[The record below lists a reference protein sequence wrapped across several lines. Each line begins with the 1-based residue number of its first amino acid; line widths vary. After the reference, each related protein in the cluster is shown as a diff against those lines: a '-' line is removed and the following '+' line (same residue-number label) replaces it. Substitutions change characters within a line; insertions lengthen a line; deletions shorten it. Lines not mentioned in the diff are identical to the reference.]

1 MSPVSQSRLLSYFK
15 WRVRLEAGG
24 ASFSWPSSEFLLS
37 PDRRASSRIQRTPSW
52 INVALG
58 EADVPG
64 SKASAS
70 ATRRCSGDEF
80 LRSAFRSS
88 RLRRLRSLARRLN
101 LLCPPI
107 KTYAGENRV
116 SPTACRGEAAKALGA
131 RCRAC
136 ASRFFVASAQVRD
149 LFERVKLLR

>member
-1 MSPVSQSRLLSYFK
+1 MP
-15 WRVRLEAGG
+15 
-24 ASFSWPSSEFLLS
+24 
-37 PDRRASSRIQRTPSW
+37 TH
-52 INVALG
+52 
-58 EADVPG
+58 
-64 SKASAS
+64 
-70 ATRRCSGDEF
+70 
-80 LRSAFRSS
+80 
-88 RLRRLRSLARRLN
+88 
-101 LLCPPI
+101 I